1 MTELAKKRVGLMGR
15 KVGMTQVF
23 SDKGEQIPVTV
34 IKAGP
39 CLVVE
44 KRVKAKDGYDAI
56 QLGFEEVT
64 RKRGVNRPMAGQFKK
79 NGVSPQRVLREV
91 RHMAGDEYEVG
102 QSLKADIFKV
112 GDTVRVQGVSK
123 GRGFAGVVK
132 RYGFA
137 GGPKTHGS
145 MFHRAPGSI
154 GAAAYPSRVFKGMRL
169 PGQMGNKK
177 VTHRG
182 MEIVGV
188 DPGNDVILIRGAV
201 PGPNQGMVIITAE
214 RD

>member
-1 MTELAKKRVGLMGR
+1 MGR
-15 KVGMTQVF
+15 KVGMTQIF

-44 KRVKAKDGYDAI
+44 KRVKAKDGYDAV

-64 RKRGVNRPMAGQFKK
+64 RKRGVNKPMAGQFKRA
-79 NGVSPQRVLREV
+79 GVAPQRILREV
-91 RHMAGDEYEVG
+91 RDMGGDEYEIG
-102 QSLKADIFKV
+102 QSLKADLFNV
-112 GDTVRVQGVSK
+112 GDTVQVQGVSK

-132 RYGFA
+132 RHGFA

-154 GAAAYPSRVFKGMRL
+154 GCAAYPARVFKGMRL
-169 PGQMGNKK
+169 PGQMGNKR
-177 VTHRG
+177 VSHRG
-182 MEIVGV
+182 MQIVGV
-188 DPGNDVILIRGAV
+188 DTGNDLILIRGAV
-201 PGPNQGMVIITAE
+201 PGANQGMVIITAE

>member
-1 MTELAKKRVGLMGR
+1 VNSIAKKKVGLMGR
-15 KVGMTQVF
+15 KVGMTQIF
-23 SDKGEQIPVTV
+23 SDRGEQIPVTV

-44 KRVKAKDGYDAI
+44 KRVKAKDGYDAV

-64 RKRGVNRPMAGQFKK
+64 RKRGVNKPMAGQFKK
-79 NGVSPQRVLREV
+79 AGVAPQRFLREV
-91 RHMAGDEYEVG
+91 RDMGGDEYEIG
-102 QSLKADIFKV
+102 QSLKADLFKV

-132 RYGFA
+132 RHNFA

-169 PGQMGNKK
+169 PGQMGNTR

-182 MEIVGV
+182 MQIVAV
-188 DPGNDVILIRGAV
+188 DTGNDLILIRGAV
-201 PGPNQGMVIITAE
+201 PGANQGMVIITAE

>member
-1 MTELAKKRVGLMGR
+1 
-15 KVGMTQVF
+15 MTQIF

-44 KRVKAKDGYDAI
+44 KRVTANDGYDAV

-64 RKRGVNRPMAGQFKK
+64 RKRGVNKPMAGQFKK
-79 NGVSPQRVLREV
+79 AGIAPQRVLREV
-91 RHMAGDEYEVG
+91 RDMGGDEYEIG
-102 QSLKADIFKV
+102 QSLKADLFKV

-132 RYGFA
+132 RHGFA

-154 GAAAYPSRVFKGMRL
+154 GCAAYPARVFKGMRL
-169 PGQMGNKK
+169 PGQMGNKR
-177 VTHRG
+177 VSHRG
-182 MEIVGV
+182 MQIVGV
-188 DPGNDVILIRGAV
+188 DTGNDLILIRGAV
-201 PGPNQGMVIITAE
+201 PGAKQGMVIITAE

>member
-1 MTELAKKRVGLMGR
+1 
-15 KVGMTQVF
+15 MTQIF

-44 KRVKAKDGYDAI
+44 KRVKAKDGYDAV

-64 RKRGVNRPMAGQFKK
+64 RKRGVNKPMAGQFKRA
-79 NGVSPQRVLREV
+79 GVAPQRILREV
-91 RHMAGDEYEVG
+91 RDMGGDEYEIG
-102 QSLKADIFKV
+102 QSLKADLFKV
-112 GDTVRVQGVSK
+112 GDSVQVQGVSK

-132 RYGFA
+132 RHGFA

-154 GAAAYPSRVFKGMRL
+154 GCAAYPARVFKGMRL
-169 PGQMGNKK
+169 PGQMGNKR
-177 VTHRG
+177 VSHRG
-182 MEIVGV
+182 MQIVGV
-188 DPGNDVILIRGAV
+188 DTGNDLILIRGAV
-201 PGPNQGMVIITAE
+201 PGANQGMVIITAE